1 MIIEKSKEIVN
12 AIGNVIIGK
21 EDVIRKMLMAVYA
34 DGNILLEDTPGVGKT
49 TLALSFAKALGLDFK
64 RVQFTP
70 DVMPSDIT
78 GFSVYNKDTGKFD
91 YKEGAIVCNLFMGDE
106 INRASAK
113 TQSALLEAM
122 EENSVTVD
130 GVTHRLP
137 DPFICI
143 ATQNP
148 VGSAGTQPL
157 PESQLDRF
165 MVKLSIGYPDAAE
178 QVEILRRHVACDP
191 IENLQ
196 QITDRESIKEIQNYL
211 SSVKVADDIF
221 GYMVEL
227 CEATRHNPLIDLG
240 VSPRGLLALSRMVR
254 ACAVL
259 NERDY
264 VVPADVKEVF
274 CDVGAHRLI
283 LKPRARLE
291 GMTAT
296 EILKTV
302 LNNVP
307 APEIGKASAKKA
319 PEPETVKSKTKKHG
333 GK

>member
-1 MIIEKSKEIVN
+1 MIIEKSEEIIE

-21 EDVIRKMLMAVYA
+21 NDVIRKVLMAVYA
-34 DGNILLEDTPGVGKT
+34 KGNVLLEDTPGVGKT

-70 DVMPSDIT
+70 DTMPSDIT
-78 GFSVYNKDTGKFD
+78 GFTVYNGETGEFD
-91 YKEGAIVCNLFMGDE
+91 YKPGAIFCNMFMGDE

-137 DPFICI
+137 NPFICI

-165 MVKLSIGYPDAAE
+165 MIKMSIGYPAAEE
-178 QVEILRRHVACDP
+178 QVEILRRHHGSEP
-191 IENLQ
+191 IEQLK
-196 QITDRESIKEIQNYL
+196 QIADRDSIVEIQNYIGQINISDEIL
-211 SSVKVADDIF
+211 EYLVA
-221 GYMVEL
+221 L
-227 CEATRHNPLIDLG
+227 CENTRNHPLIELG

-254 ACAVL
+254 ACAVVS
-259 NERDY
+259 ERDY
-264 VVPADVKEVF
+264 VVPSDVREVF
-274 CDVGAHRLI
+274 SDVCAHRII
-283 LKPRARLE
+283 LRPRAKLE
-291 GMTAT
+291 GMTAKT
-296 EILKTV
+296 ILDGV
-302 LNNVP
+302 LDSTK
-307 APEIGKASAKKA
+307 APTIGK
-319 PEPETVKSKTKKHG
+319 
-333 GK
+333 